1 MKALWKRIFDRV
13 GRNLGLKVLALIIA
27 VGLWLAGQRD
37 IERAVEAPVEFR
49 NVPAGLM
56 VMDNRVDFVM
66 LRLSGPRTLVS
77 TLDANSLRF
86 SLDLSAAK
94 PGMGSFPLSSNSIN
108 IPRGVTV
115 SRITPP
121 VVNLRIEPVLRRA
134 LPVSVLFA
142 NKLPAAYKIATIAVK
157 PEKVWVQGPADD
169 VRSLAV
175 AESLP
180 IDLEPGRGVFSRK
193 VRLSADGKPLEFS
206 PDQVEVTV
214 TVEAARLV
222 KEFGDVRLAVKNIGG
237 EYKLDPKSVYL
248 RLTGPGDV
256 MENLAID
263 GGRVFLDLTGLP
275 AGEHSVPLSFDLPPG
290 VEVLEQRPDRFKVRI
305 VKPKTR

>member
-1 MKALWKRIFDRV
+1 MKALWERIV
-13 GRNLGLKVLALIIA
+13 YLAGSNLGLKVLALIIA

-49 NVPAGLM
+49 NIPAGLM

-94 PGMGSFPLSSNSIN
+94 AGTGSFPLNSNAIN

-115 SRITPP
+115 SRMTPP
-121 VVNLRIEPVLRRA
+121 VVNLRIEPVLRKV
-134 LPVSVLFA
+134 LPVAVVFA
-142 NKLPAAYKIATIAVK
+142 NKLPAAYKIGAIVVK

-169 VRSLAV
+169 VRSLTV

-180 IDLEPGRGVFSRK
+180 VDVEAGPGVYNKR
-193 VRLSADGKPLEFS
+193 VRLSADGKPLEFA

-214 TVEAARLV
+214 AVEAARVV
-222 KEFGDVRLAVKNIGG
+222 KEFAGVELKVKNSGG
-237 EYKLDPKSVYL
+237 DYKLNPKSVYL
-248 RLTGPGDV
+248 RLIGPGDV
-256 MENLAID
+256 MEKLVID
-263 GGRVFLDLTGLP
+263 GDRVFLDLGGLS
-275 AGEHSVPLSFDLPPG
+275 AGEHAVSLSFDLPPG
-290 VEVLEQRPDRFKVRI
+290 VEVLERKPERFKVRI